1 VSVPAGRI
9 VGDAA
14 GAVSAAGEAL
24 VWMARWLSVE
34 EAAGLGVGV
43 ADRVGPGVGV
53 AVAVAVT
60 GALSL
65 VGEGLR
71 IAVDLPCVVSV
82 AVGMALGGAVAA
94 RVGGAG

>member
-53 AVAVAVT
+53 AVAVT

-65 VGEGLR
+65 VGEGLG